1 MFHGSQHILSNAMKL
16 AMVGNSVQAGAARL
30 FEGDSGTPMLVQYR
44 AVGCKYTQDIHMLV

>member
-1 MFHGSQHILSNAMKL
+1 MKL